1 MRQTL
6 LFQTAMKTKPTEYGL
21 LNIQSIDL
29 NICMVFFLFFL
40 IFNINLLKNI
50 KNIFLIFFY
59 TKYTFNE
66 LFESVFKVAFQNVFY
81 LKIYQNNIFFSF

>member
-40 IFNINLLKNI
+40 IFNINIIKNI
-50 KNIFLIFFY
+50 KNINLIFFY
-59 TKYTFNE
+59 TKYTFKN
-66 LFESVFKVAFQNVFY
+66 LFASVVMIAF
-81 LKIYQNNIFFSF
+81 